1 MSFTTLRTISRH
13 SVNIYLGLM
22 LLSLACLGLQFSPL
36 AELSA
41 WQLTEIERGQWW
53 RILTG
58 NFTHTNFAHLG
69 MNLAGL
75 WVIVFLFMPSIRLLC
90 FALAV
95 LSLWVGISIFFS
107 DMTLYVGLSGVLHGL
122 FAYFALQEW
131 LHGRRSS
138 LWLVLGV
145 IAKVAWE
152 QWFGAS
158 MMTAELIQARVA
170 TEAHLAGALG
180 GLVLGLVQFLLIKKR
195 RNTSH
200 GAD

>member
-1 MSFTTLRTISRH
+1 M
-13 SVNIYLGLM
+13 NIYLGLIF
-22 LLSLACLGLQFSPL
+22 LSLSCLGLQFSPL

-75 WVIVFLFMPSIRLLC
+75 WVIVFLFMPSIKLLF
-90 FALAV
+90 FALSM

-122 FAYFALQEW
+122 FAYFALLEW

-180 GLVLGLVQFLLIKKR
+180 GLGLGLVQFMLIKKR

>member
-13 SVNIYLGLM
+13 SVNIYLGLI
-22 LLSLACLGLQFSPL
+22 LLSLACFGLQFPPFS
-36 AELSA
+36 ELSA
-41 WQLTEIERGQWW
+41 WQLTSIEQGQWW

-75 WVIVFLFMPSIRLLC
+75 WVIVFLFMPSIKSLF
-90 FALAV
+90 FALIM
-95 LSLWVGISIFFS
+95 LSLSVGISIFFTE
-107 DMTLYVGLSGVLHGL
+107 MTLYVGLSGVLHGL
-122 FAYFALQEW
+122 FAYFALLEW
-131 LHGRRSS
+131 LNGRRSS

-170 TEAHLAGALG
+170 TEAHLAGTLG
-180 GLVLGLVQFLLIKKR
+180 GLTLGLIQFLLIKKR
-195 RNTSH
+195 RNLSR